1 MVLNSLN
8 GSGFK
13 LPDEVEDQLEV
24 YVRQSADNE
33 LPRPTGA
40 GIGRVEYNSNLA
52 HHYGLTLFVI
62 QSIHPLKV

>member
-1 MVLNSLN
+1 MVLNSFD

-33 LPRPTGA
+33 LPRPTGSWHWSC
-40 GIGRVEYNSNLA
+40 RV
-52 HHYGLTLFVI
+52 
-62 QSIHPLKV
+62 